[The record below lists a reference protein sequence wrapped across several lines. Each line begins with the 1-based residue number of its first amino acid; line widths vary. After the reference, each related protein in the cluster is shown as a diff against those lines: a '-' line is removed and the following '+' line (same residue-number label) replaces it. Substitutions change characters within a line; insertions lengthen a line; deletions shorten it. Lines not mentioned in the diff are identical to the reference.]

1 LEALLRSSPARSDRT
16 DRKNANGSI
25 GPSATCDVHQ
35 GGTMKEELEE
45 VMRLVCAVREVV
57 KDMRFHEDDRDPD
70 SEHSFCI
77 DALNKAA
84 TKLEFMR
91 KKEEQ
96 R

>member
-1 LEALLRSSPARSDRT
+1 
-16 DRKNANGSI
+16 
-25 GPSATCDVHQ
+25 
-35 GGTMKEELEE
+35 MKEELEE